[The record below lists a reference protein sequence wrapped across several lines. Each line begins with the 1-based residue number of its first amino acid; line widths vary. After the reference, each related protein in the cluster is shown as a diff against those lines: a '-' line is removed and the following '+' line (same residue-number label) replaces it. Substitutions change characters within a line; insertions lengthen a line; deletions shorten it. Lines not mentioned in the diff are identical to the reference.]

1 MTHGRAD
8 GGKPKQERQVAAS
21 HIMEECLTT
30 DNMAGVAH
38 AVSTILEWDLLNS
51 TFGSRSIGDNSPSS
65 RRTMVDA
72 LASRASSLQWQ

>member
-30 DNMAGVAH
+30 DNMAGVDDFGVGSLELHFWVTVNWGQFPFEQAH
-38 AVSTILEWDLLNS
+38 N
-51 TFGSRSIGDNSPSS
+51 G
-65 RRTMVDA
+65 
-72 LASRASSLQWQ
+72 